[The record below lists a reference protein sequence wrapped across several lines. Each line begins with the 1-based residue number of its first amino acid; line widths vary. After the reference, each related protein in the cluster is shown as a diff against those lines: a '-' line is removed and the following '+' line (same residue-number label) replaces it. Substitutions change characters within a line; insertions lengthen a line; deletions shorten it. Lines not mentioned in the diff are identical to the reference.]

1 MSHRFGNSQ
10 GLVSSQTKPGFAVG
24 GWGIKALSLVAAAA
38 VMAAGQAASATTTSS
53 PQIWAGY
60 ALTSLA
66 NNNNTFINVSA
77 SFVVPAVT
85 PATAT
90 GISAAAFWVGLD
102 GDGSQ
107 RIEQIGVIAEAET
120 GYSPYYYAF
129 LATGNGTVNPI
140 AQVQQGDNISVAV
153 SYNSSTDK
161 YGLYIDDSSQLG
173 IDETVTPSAGTN
185 PPPASAEWIAEAP
198 GDTATGT
205 FYPLANFGSVTFT
218 GASATD
224 SAGATGAI
232 NAFNNTQLTLVP
244 NSGLGA
250 QASGLSADGTQF
262 TVTVA
267 TPEPAALGLM
277 SMGGLAILFARRKRR

>member
-10 GLVSSQTKPGFAVG
+10 GLVSHRTKPGFAVG

-60 ALTSLA
+60 ALTSTA
-66 NNNNTFINVSA
+66 NNNYTFTNVSA
-77 SFVVPAVT
+77 SFVVPTVT
-85 PATAT
+85 PGTAT
-90 GISAAAFWVGLD
+90 GLSAAAFWVGLD

-129 LATGNGTVNPI
+129 WATGNGAVQPI
-140 AQVQQGDNISVAV
+140 AQVQQGDNISVAA
-153 SYNSSTDK
+153 SYNSSTDT
-161 YGLYIDDSSQLG
+161 YGLYIDDSLSG
-173 IDETVTPSAGTN
+173 IDETLTPYAGTN
-185 PPPASAEWIAEAP
+185 LPPASAEWIAEAP
-198 GDTATGT
+198 EDTTTGT

-224 SAGATGAI
+224 TAPTTGAI
-232 NAFNNTQLTLVP
+232 NAFSDTQLTLVP

-250 QASGLSADGTQF
+250 QASGLSAGGTQF
-262 TVTVA
+262 TVTT